1 MARRS
6 PNGKTLTVWNDVG
19 MGDAFQFVRYTFPLI
34 ERGEHVRFAVAESQ
48 VPLFRNHLAWPLTE
62 VVDRKACSP
71 SEEEAHIPLMS
82 LISLLDSNTPWG
94 RYFTQ
99 PTWKLPFGSDAIGEN
114 VGLCWASNPQ
124 DRTMHAYKSC
134 TPEKLLTLQQR
145 LLPKCTP
152 VSLQTNEAEAH
163 QRLDLQPA
171 KPEWSDTLR
180 RIFTARPYS
189 CGHAWPISQQ
199 AANGPPRCC

>member
-1 MARRS
+1 
-6 PNGKTLTVWNDVG
+6 
-19 MGDAFQFVRYTFPLI
+19 
-34 ERGEHVRFAVAESQ
+34 
-48 VPLFRNHLAWPLTE
+48 
-62 VVDRKACSP
+62 
-71 SEEEAHIPLMS
+71 MS
-82 LISLLDSNTPWG
+82 LISLLDSNTLWG

-180 RIFTARPYS
+180 RISHCQAVLSVDTAVAHLSAGSERPTTLLLSDPPDWRWRPVPEDPKAPLWYPS
-189 CGHAWPISQQ
+189 MTRDIQTLKP
-199 AANGPPRCC
+199 AAHP